1 LLSWLA
7 VVKDDLEKD
16 DLEKDD
22 LEKDDLEKDDLEKD
36 DLQGGG
42 VDDLFRLLAGP
53 VLRGTRFASLRLVS
67 KEAPP

>member
-22 LEKDDLEKDDLEKD
+22 LEKDDLRGAVSMNFFVSWLVPFSE
-36 DLQGGG
+36 
-42 VDDLFRLLAGP
+42 VPAFRA
-53 VLRGTRFASLRLVS
+53 
-67 KEAPP
+67 